1 MQAMRT
7 ESYEYMKINIIIIQF
22 LVSYSLYANSYYVE
36 TSGNDS
42 SPGTETQPWR
52 TIQKAANTLIAG
64 DTVFIKAG
72 TYNERVIVQ
81 NSGTSNNY
89 IVFSN
94 YQNDNVIVDGNGIS
108 WGGSWNGLFDISDK
122 GYIQISGLKIKN
134 ADYGGI
140 WIENSDHIII
150 ENNYTYNTFS
160 SGIGVWN
167 SSYVTLNNNEIE
179 LACNDGEQECI
190 TISNSFNCE
199 ISQNNIHDNGSG
211 ANGGE
216 GIDVKQGSHDI
227 NVFKNIV
234 HHLNERIGIY
244 ADAWDAHTYN
254 INIYQNIV
262 HDCGNNGMVV
272 QSEMGGTI
280 EYVSFYNN
288 IVYRNK
294 WDGITVGSV
303 TASDTVSST
312 PVRHIKIINNSLY
325 KNGEILNGW
334 GFGILVD
341 NPDAKDITI
350 RNNICSENSAQMGV
364 QQINSGGVIDHN
376 LFYGNN
382 TASGAVYGN
391 DSIIGNPL
399 FINSN
404 LFDFHL
410 QNNSPAIDK
419 GSSNNAPGLD
429 FDNNQRP
436 VGLSFDIGAYEY
448 NPALKIQESSDLN
461 NSINIYPNPV
471 TDKLY
476 IKINGSKYQKYSFQ
490 LFDFNGKVIRK
501 VIIGEIKEDLIF
513 IDTKNLVSGLYILN
527 ILSDNKLVI
536 NKKLIIE

>member
-1 MQAMRT
+1 
-7 ESYEYMKINIIIIQF
+7 MKINIIIVQF
-22 LVSYSLYANSYYVE
+22 LVSFSLYANSYYVS

-42 SPGTETQPWR
+42 NPGTEIQPWR

-81 NSGTSNNY
+81 NSGALNNY

-94 YQNDNVIVDGNGIS
+94 YQDDTVIIDGNGIS
-108 WGGSWNGLFDISDK
+108 WGQNWNGLFDISNK
-122 GYIQISGLKIKN
+122 SYIKVSGLKIKN
-134 ADYGGI
+134 ADYGGF
-140 WIENSDHIII
+140 WIENSDHVII

-167 SSYVTLNNNEIE
+167 SSYVTIKNNEIE

-190 TISNSFNCE
+190 TVANSNNCE
-199 ISQNNIHDNGSG
+199 IYENNVHDNGSG
-211 ANGGE
+211 TNGGE
-216 GIDVKQGSHDI
+216 GIDIKQGSHDI

-244 ADAWDAHTYN
+244 ADAWDTLTYN

-294 WDGITVGSV
+294 WDGIAVGSV
-303 TASDTVSST
+303 TASDTVNST
-312 PVRHIKIINNSLY
+312 PVYHIKIINNTLY

-334 GFGILVD
+334 GFGILVN
-341 NPDAKDITI
+341 NPYAQDITI
-350 RNNICSENSAQMGV
+350 RNNICSENSAQIGV
-364 QQINSGGVIDHN
+364 QQIDSGGIIDHN
-376 LFYGNN
+376 LLYGNN

-399 FINSN
+399 FIDSN

-410 QNNSPAIDK
+410 QNNSAAIDN
-419 GSSNNAPGLD
+419 GSSNNAPSLD
-429 FDNNQRP
+429 FDNHQRP
-436 VGLSFDIGAYEY
+436 TGLSFDIGAYEY
-448 NPALKIQESSDLN
+448 NSELNIQENSSFKDF
-461 NSINIYPNPV
+461 IKIYPNPV

-476 IKINGSKYQKYSFQ
+476 IKINENKNQKYSFQ
-490 LFDFNGKVIRK
+490 LFDFDGKLIRK
-501 VIIGEIKEDLIF
+501 MIIGRINEDLIF
-513 IDTKNLVSGLYILN
+513 IDTKALSSGLYVLN
-527 ILSDNKLVI
+527 ILTDNKIVI
-536 NKKLIIE
+536 NKKLIVE